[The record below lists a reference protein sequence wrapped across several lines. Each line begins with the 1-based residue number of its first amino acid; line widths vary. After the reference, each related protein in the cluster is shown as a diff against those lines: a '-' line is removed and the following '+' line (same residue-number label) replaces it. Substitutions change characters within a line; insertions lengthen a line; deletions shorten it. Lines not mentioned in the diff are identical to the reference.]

1 MAKAPAVLKI
11 TSTEIRRAML
21 QRWKD
26 PEYAILWEVGEAT
39 GSYSGRYADAVIMSL
54 WPSRGLELHGVEIK
68 VSRSDW
74 KREAADPKKAEAVA
88 KFCDRWYIHTP
99 KGLIQDLS
107 EVPPAW
113 GVREFDGQKWVT
125 LREAEKT
132 DAQPVTRGFLAA
144 MLRRAD
150 GMHRGMIEEGVR
162 AAREA
167 EREEAQKRRQ
177 RFLEE
182 VDLVAERKLRHL
194 NSRAKALEA
203 FEAEFG
209 QVGEFN
215 VHGLGAAAKAV
226 RSAIQ
231 NFGSTEQIEATFR
244 SAADAIKAARESARV
259 VEGDR
264 K

>member
-1 MAKAPAVLKI
+1 MAKAPAVLKL
-11 TSTEIRRAML
+11 SSSDIRAGML
-21 QRWKD
+21 KRWKD

-39 GSYSGRYADAVIMSL
+39 GAGSGRYADAVIMSL

-99 KGLIQDLS
+99 KGLIADVS

-113 GVREFDGQKWVT
+113 GVREFDGQQWTT
-125 LREAEKT
+125 LKEAEKT
-132 DAQPVTRGFLAA
+132 GAAPVTRGFLAA

-150 GMHRGMIEEGVR
+150 VLHRNMIDDAVR

-167 EREEAQKRRQ
+167 EIEEARKRRESF
-177 RFLEE
+177 RLE
-182 VDLVAERKLRHL
+182 VDQAAERKLYQL
-194 NSRAKALEA
+194 NDRMDALKL

-209 QVGEFN
+209 SVSSYSVQ
-215 VHGLGAAAKAV
+215 GLGAAALAV
-226 RSAIQ
+226 RDALRPHGRLQ
-231 NFGSTEQIEATFR
+231 DIENRFR
-244 SAADAIKAARESARV
+244 AAADAMQAAREAVTAERPA
-259 VEGDR
+259 E
-264 K
+264 